1 LATSVKTDHRLYIN
15 GAWSDST
22 GGSQIPIE
30 NPATGEIIAE
40 VQDATREDVNRAV
53 QAAKEAF
60 YDGRWSKLTPAQRS
74 NALFKLADLMEQ
86 RTVEFARVESENS
99 GKPYA
104 FMSYGADLPFTVDNI
119 RFFASAARD
128 THGNPAG
135 EFLGGYTSIY
145 RREPVG
151 VVGQITPWNYPLMMA
166 IWKIGPA
173 LAAGCTIVLKP
184 APGTPLT
191 TLMLAELCSEAGIP
205 AGVVNVLTGGNET
218 GQAIVEHP
226 DIRMVSIT
234 GSAGTGKKVMKA
246 AADTLKRVHL
256 ELGGKA
262 PILVFDDADAD
273 AVASKVTLAA
283 TFNTGQDC
291 TAATRLYVHEDRQ
304 RDVTD
309 AVVEAFKQVKVGDPF
324 EDGVV
329 MGPMISHMQRERVQG
344 FIERAKAQGARILTG
359 GGIPAG
365 MERGY
370 YIEPTVI
377 TDVKQ
382 QSEIVQ
388 NEVFGPVVT
397 IQTFKTDDEAVFY
410 GNDVLYGLAASVFTK
425 DVGRAMKITAD
436 LEAGTV
442 WVNDHIPIT
451 SETPHGGFKQ
461 SGFGKDMGVEAVH
474 DYQITK
480 HVMIAHG

>member
-1 LATSVKTDHRLYIN
+1 MMRMLM
-15 GAWSDST
+15 WS
-22 GGSQIPIE
+22 
-30 NPATGEIIAE
+30 PA
-40 VQDATREDVNRAV
+40 
-53 QAAKEAF
+53 KS
-60 YDGRWSKLTPAQRS
+60 RW
-74 NALFKLADLMEQ
+74 
-86 RTVEFARVESENS
+86 
-99 GKPYA
+99 
-104 FMSYGADLPFTVDNI
+104 
-119 RFFASAARD
+119 
-128 THGNPAG
+128 
-135 EFLGGYTSIY
+135 
-145 RREPVG
+145 
-151 VVGQITPWNYPLMMA
+151 
-166 IWKIGPA
+166 
-173 LAAGCTIVLKP
+173 
-184 APGTPLT
+184 
-191 TLMLAELCSEAGIP
+191 
-205 AGVVNVLTGGNET
+205 
-218 GQAIVEHP
+218 
-226 DIRMVSIT
+226 
-234 GSAGTGKKVMKA
+234 
-246 AADTLKRVHL
+246 
-256 ELGGKA
+256 
-262 PILVFDDADAD
+262 
-273 AVASKVTLAA
+273 
-283 TFNTGQDC
+283 QDC

-309 AVVEAFKQVKVGDPF
+309 ALVEAFKQVKVGDPF

-329 MGPMISHMQRERVQG
+329 MGPMISRIQRERVQG

-359 GGIPAG
+359 GGIPVG

-377 TDVKQ
+377 TDVNQ

-397 IQTFKTDDEAVFY
+397 IQTFKSDDEAVFY

-425 DVGRAMKITAD
+425 DVGRALKITAD